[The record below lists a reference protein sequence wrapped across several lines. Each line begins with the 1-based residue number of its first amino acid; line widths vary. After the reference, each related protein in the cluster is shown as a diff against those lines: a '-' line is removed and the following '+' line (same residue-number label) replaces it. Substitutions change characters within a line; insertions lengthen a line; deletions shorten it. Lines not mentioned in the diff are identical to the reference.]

1 MSSIAEISIGAVVI
15 LLVLK
20 EVFAFMKGQG
30 NSPNPNTLIGMTKD
44 LWEWHKPDDKGRQA
58 WRDHSE
64 MQTTLIRLTKSIE
77 DLCAEIRATR
87 DK

>member
-1 MSSIAEISIGAVVI
+1 MSNLTEISIGAVVV

-20 EVFAFMKGQG
+20 EVFAFLKNQSGG
-30 NSPNPNTLIGMTKD
+30 PNPNTLIGMVKD
-44 LWEWHKPDDKGRQA
+44 LWEWHKPDDKGRQTWKDQSA
-58 WRDHSE
+58 MHA
-64 MQTTLIRLTKSIE
+64 LTKSID